1 MGRSKEKTL
10 YWIWKKYSE
19 SRWKE
24 KLKEVGVVSEEDV
37 NGFLKLV
44 GEREIQWV
52 PWKLGYFVSL
62 VLRCCYG
69 GWIIEL
75 DIKAIDGKIDV
86 GYKLNWGGIL
96 YVKGDVKG
104 SVGSWMKGGIIV
116 VNGDVGREVGIC
128 MEGGVIVVNGDVGG
142 DVGYGM
148 SGGLI
153 IIKGDVRRYMG
164 YGMIGGMIVVD
175 RHIKHNEWL
184 EELGKGFVVY
194 KGFVYTGR
202 WVE

>member
-1 MGRSKEKTL
+1 MGRSKAKTL
-10 YWIWKKYSE
+10 YWIWKKYRDL
-19 SRWKE
+19 RWGE
-24 KLKEVGVVSEEDV
+24 KLKEVGVVTQEDV

-44 GEREIQWV
+44 KEREIQWV

-62 VLRCCYG
+62 VLGCCYG
-69 GWIIEL
+69 GWFIEL
-75 DIKAIDGKIDV
+75 DVGAVDGRICV
-86 GYKLNWGGIL
+86 GEGLDWDGVVYAR
-96 YVKGDVKG
+96 GDVKG
-104 SVGSWMKGGIIV
+104 SVGSFMSGGFV
-116 VNGDVGREVGIC
+116 YVNGDVDGDVGMW
-128 MEGGVIVVNGDVGG
+128 MEGGVIVGDVGG